1 MTLWRLSGYFQGFD
15 SRNIIESTFSSKVS
29 MSLSLSWS
37 LVRSFQ
43 DIPVYRYGCYSIWDE
58 IHRRISDFQKWERSP
73 NFPPKV
79 PMSNRVLVLAWEFLH
94 YSKLRRKKLHLSI
107 ILSENVQRCICRNHQ
122 QSPHFL
128 GGPISQDLFVVEN
141 FDFLN
146 IQDFLVTT
154 WIFFRLTGRMI
165 LKTCKN
171 NFEHRGRMIFEI
183 QGK

>member
-1 MTLWRLSGYFQGFD
+1 MAMTLWRLSGYFQGFD

-43 DIPVYRYGCYSIWDE
+43 DIPVYRHWCYSICDE

-94 YSKLRRKKLHLSI
+94 YSKLRRKNFICPLSY
-107 ILSENVQRCICRNHQ
+107 LKMFN
-122 QSPHFL
+122 
-128 GGPISQDLFVVEN
+128 DAFVVIIN
-141 FDFLN
+141 KALIFWVGPTVRIFL
-146 IQDFLVTT
+146 L
-154 WIFFRLTGRMI
+154 
-165 LKTCKN
+165 LKTL
-171 NFEHRGRMIFEI
+171 IFLI
-183 QGK
+183 YRIFWWQLGFFLD